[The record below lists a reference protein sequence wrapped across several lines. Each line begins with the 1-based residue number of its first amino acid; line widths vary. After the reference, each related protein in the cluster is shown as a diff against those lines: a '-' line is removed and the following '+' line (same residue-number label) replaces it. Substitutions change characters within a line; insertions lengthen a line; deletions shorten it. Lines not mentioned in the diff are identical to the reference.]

1 MDTDL
6 ICHTTDGTYSFKCY
20 GHLKI
25 LTVANSFLQEALT
38 LEPLRRKKDRKP
50 FAVDMV
56 NYVIKGIQATFYQ
69 MLPFVKKSV
78 SFSMRGRKYS
88 VYLNDQSLI
97 LLL

>member
-1 MDTDL
+1 MG
-6 ICHTTDGTYSFKCY
+6 HTLKCY

-25 LTVANSFLQEALT
+25 LLPTVLFKRPLA
-38 LEPLRRKKDRKP
+38 LEPLRRKKYRKP

-56 NYVIKGIQATFYQ
+56 NYVIKEIQATFYQ

-88 VYLNDQSLI
+88 VYLNDQFLI